1 MFFYCAKKSSLCE
14 ASKGRGKAAEAEQA
28 HSCHVLVLHQKS
40 SLCEASKGRGKAK
53 RGRGRGKDS
62 DTAAP
67 EHSVVS
73 CRCPD
78 FLDVDWVRQMGAM
91 PGSLYIDTRFAESRG
106 EGPIR
111 SLRTVCCQL
120 LERAS
125 ADGSLDC
132 WYKEDKLPRALSTQG
147 RTWSGISLEEMTEAE
162 TAELSALRCSSG
174 YDATRSCFTYR
185 KEVKELLRGGF
196 EQDANFRD
204 YDLKTSFPR
213 AFSARH
219 PEAACVRSW
228 VDGSFDLRGLSRDV
242 AKSFINQC
250 FGVGQKGIRDWCRA
264 HGFSELPEPLQ
275 RYLAEIQRGS
285 RQDVADC
292 ADNVETLQ
300 RSGRSGSQDVQ
311 NAIVYVLNSCYE
323 RGQLDAAAWR
333 VRNLATVRCWELDGL
348 FLERHDAA
356 SWAEVEAALGPHFA
370 HKPYRSCSELLQ
382 GLLKDANVGAMPEL
396 WQPTTTNWLKA
407 EMTALEC
414 AARLKQSGEAPP
426 VVWLPQALSTQPLA
440 PGLLLRD
447 KYKLPGLSVF
457 RSPSPSQPRVVC
469 FRTSPCS
476 GKSVELFKCQAN
488 RNGYLWVGTHG
499 ALDNELESDVVQTL
513 CNLVRVP
520 SVLQAPGEFLS
531 GRLTASVMSRLDWPL
546 FDADFMRRLDA
557 EPTWQFMAFACG
569 TTMELASGE
578 LGQASPQ
585 QCLKRHVSYPYPAKE
600 MASIAAQEEALGIS
614 CLDTFKEI
622 AEWLRHPLNQENPV
636 FPAQIRSKLEKLTDG
651 IPELVFF
658 KLMHDSFTP
667 RYDQQECPSPE
678 TYGGWQ
684 ATVFRTM
691 VALAAGLG
699 CSHEN
704 SIFDLG
710 EEGDNGKGV
719 LAAATRETFD
729 GYYEEL
735 PLATV
740 TKDPPSGNETS
751 PRVYKLQ
758 GARFLGTPESEKSIA
773 IKAIWIKLL
782 ADNSTRWTARTLYKL
797 DLQFRIPALFAL
809 SSNLKVNL
817 TSIDGGVRRRIIG
830 CAWPVSFKLAP
841 KGPFQRVRS
850 PVDLKRSSFYTPAVK
865 AGILHVTMAAFQ
877 AFCMEG
883 GGKLELQPKV
893 IKDATLV
900 LLSTE
905 YSEYLAEFLEKCT
918 EECTGKEGTS
928 KLKLVGAMRAHI
940 LGELGEDKIN
950 MDVFHK
956 ALGAVCATKVPHG
969 TTEKLMRLSSRRY
982 LKLSD

>member
-1 MFFYCAKKSSLCE
+1 M
-14 ASKGRGKAAEAEQA
+14 
-28 HSCHVLVLHQKS
+28 
-40 SLCEASKGRGKAK
+40 
-53 RGRGRGKDS
+53 
-62 DTAAP
+62 
-67 EHSVVS
+67 
-73 CRCPD
+73 
-78 FLDVDWVRQMGAM
+78 
-91 PGSLYIDTRFAESRG
+91 
-106 EGPIR
+106 
-111 SLRTVCCQL
+111 
-120 LERAS
+120 
-125 ADGSLDC
+125 
-132 WYKEDKLPRALSTQG
+132 
-147 RTWSGISLEEMTEAE
+147 
-162 TAELSALRCSSG
+162 
-174 YDATRSCFTYR
+174 
-185 KEVKELLRGGF
+185 
-196 EQDANFRD
+196 
-204 YDLKTSFPR
+204 
-213 AFSARH
+213 
-219 PEAACVRSW
+219 
-228 VDGSFDLRGLSRDV
+228 
-242 AKSFINQC
+242 
-250 FGVGQKGIRDWCRA
+250 
-264 HGFSELPEPLQ
+264 
-275 RYLAEIQRGS
+275 
-285 RQDVADC
+285 
-292 ADNVETLQ
+292 
-300 RSGRSGSQDVQ
+300 
-311 NAIVYVLNSCYE
+311 
-323 RGQLDAAAWR
+323 
-333 VRNLATVRCWELDGL
+333 
-348 FLERHDAA
+348 
-356 SWAEVEAALGPHFA
+356 
-370 HKPYRSCSELLQ
+370 
-382 GLLKDANVGAMPEL
+382 KDANVGAMPEL
-396 WQPTTTNWLKA
+396 WQPTSTNWLKA

-414 AARLKQSGEAPP
+414 AARLKQSGQAPP

-447 KYKLPGLSVF
+447 KYKLLGLSVFVF

-499 ALDNELESDVVQTL
+499 AFDNELESDVVQTL

-531 GRLTASVMSRLDWPL
+531 GRLTASVMSRLDWPR

-751 PRVYKLQ
+751 PQVYKLQ

-817 TSIDGGVRRRIIG
+817 TSIDGGVHHRVRLARVLQAGAEGPLPASQEPRGSQAQQLLHAGGEGRDLARDHGGVPGLLHGGRRQAG
-830 CAWPVSFKLAP
+830 AAAEGDQGSV
-841 KGPFQRVRS
+841 GPAVDGVQRVPGRV
-850 PVDLKRSSFYTPAVK
+850 PGEVHGGVHRQGGHIEVE
-865 AGILHVTMAAFQ
+865 AGRGNARPHPRRARRGEDQHGRLPQGFGGCVRHEGAARHDREADEAFQ
-877 AFCMEG
+877 PPVPE
-883 GGKLELQPKV
+883 
-893 IKDATLV
+893 
-900 LLSTE
+900 
-905 YSEYLAEFLEKCT
+905 AE
-918 EECTGKEGTS
+918 
-928 KLKLVGAMRAHI
+928 
-940 LGELGEDKIN
+940 
-950 MDVFHK
+950 
-956 ALGAVCATKVPHG
+956 
-969 TTEKLMRLSSRRY
+969 
-982 LKLSD
+982 